1 MFAEQY
7 ESAPTDAGGGRMV
20 LTFAVRSASINK
32 DYPLMTKSRS
42 IFLLA
47 LGGLLFL
54 APAVRS
60 QSLRG
65 SIVGRV
71 LDASNLPLANAAVT
85 LVEVE
90 TNRERTTKSGVNGEF
105 AITLLPPGTYRVAA
119 SFVGYRKSI
128 RSVVL

>member
-1 MFAEQY
+1 MAALRTTIISIVIRGAAVFGCGPRMDENEH
-7 ESAPTDAGGGRMV
+7 ESANTDAGGGRMV

-65 SIVGRV
+65 SIAGRV
-71 LDASNLPLANAAVT
+71 LDASNLPLAN
-85 LVEVE
+85 
-90 TNRERTTKSGVNGEF
+90 
-105 AITLLPPGTYRVAA
+105 
-119 SFVGYRKSI
+119 
-128 RSVVL
+128 